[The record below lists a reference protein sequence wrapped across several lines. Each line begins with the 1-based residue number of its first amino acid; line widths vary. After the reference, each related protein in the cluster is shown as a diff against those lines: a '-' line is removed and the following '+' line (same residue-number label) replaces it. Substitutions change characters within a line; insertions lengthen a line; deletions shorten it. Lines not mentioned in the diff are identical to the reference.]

1 MDSLQL
7 GWHAAACRELLDLY
21 MEEKTAGKF
30 EIRRPRTTKEVT
42 LHNNQLMQNMP
53 QLVAAVIP
61 QQQGGVA
68 AWCEEMQRKPSAP
81 RPSADE
87 LERMMERAEWL
98 NEEGIG
104 GCRQRKVGSSLLLL

>member
-1 MDSLQL
+1 MNVLQL
-7 GWHAAACRELLDLY
+7 CCLPAAACRELLGLY
-21 MEEKTAGKF
+21 KKEKAAGKF
-30 EIRRPRTTKEVT
+30 EIRRPRTTKEVS

-53 QLVAAVIP
+53 QLVAAFIL

-87 LERMMERAEWL
+87 QEQQAAHELERMMERAEWL
-98 NEEGIG
+98 DEEGIG
-104 GCRQRKVGSSLLLL
+104 G

>member
-1 MDSLQL
+1 MNVLQL
-7 GWHAAACRELLDLY
+7 CCLPAAACRELLGLY
-21 MEEKTAGKF
+21 KKEKAAGKF

-53 QLVAAVIP
+53 QLVAAFIL

-87 LERMMERAEWL
+87 QEQQAAHELERMMERAEWL
-98 NEEGIG
+98 DEEGIG
-104 GCRQRKVGSSLLLL
+104 G